1 MTANGKKSVT
11 SGLNCRRTSVLR
23 LSRHPLY
30 VILSDM
36 VAIRNT
42 GPLGVAVDS
51 LNDRMLT

>member
-1 MTANGKKSVT
+1 VTANGKKSVT